1 MIFKYGG
8 TCSPLV
14 CALGTLNVDPPEL
27 FSSLTSDCHPIAAK
41 SRRYSPSDR
50 EFIRGEVGR
59 LLKEDIIRRSKSPW
73 RAQVVV
79 TGGRANQKRRLAI
92 DYSETINKYTLL
104 DAYPLPRIDDT
115 VNQIAQYKVYSTI
128 DLKSAYHQV
137 PIREEDMPYTAF
149 QADGGLYEFKRLP
162 FGVTNGVALF
172 QREMDRFV
180 QVNSLDGVIPYMDN
194 VTICGKD
201 QMHHD
206 QNLDKFMEAAR
217 KYNLTYNESKC
228 EFSTTKLAILGYI
241 IENGE
246 MRPDPERLKPLLELS
261 PPVDL
266 RSQKRIMG
274 FFAYYSKWICNF
286 SDKIKVLKEVKQF
299 PLSKEALD
307 AFQSLKDEVV
317 RSVVGAIDESVMFT
331 VETDASDGALAAT
344 LNQAGRPVAFFSRTL
359 KSSEV
364 NQASVEKEAQAI
376 VEAVR
381 YWRHYLTCRHFKLIT
396 DQRSVAFMFNANPKG
411 KIKN

>member
-1 MIFKYGG
+1 
-8 TCSPLV
+8 
-14 CALGTLNVDPPEL
+14 
-27 FSSLTSDCHPIAAK
+27 
-41 SRRYSPSDR
+41 
-50 EFIRGEVGR
+50 VGR